1 MLPWSI
7 SCALAPL
14 KMFVLKISEGRNGV
28 RVYRT
33 RLKKSVSRKQGLGIA
48 EKRGSLIFPTQY
60 FRHCLVRALVSE
72 HGNTSEPGA
81 IVSIWLYLVSHRE
94 LETISDSK
102 DTAKITIW
110 QRHWGKQPKDFS
122 QPQELPLTEAKKRIN
137 YMSLRRMQER
147 FGKKPWAGRT
157 YSQFGLLLGTSR
169 LKIDF

>member
-1 MLPWSI
+1 MRGEMGW
-7 SCALAPL
+7 
-14 KMFVLKISEGRNGV
+14 
-28 RVYRT
+28 VYRT

-60 FRHCLVRALVSE
+60 YCHCLVHALVSE

-81 IVSIWLYLVSHRE
+81 IVSIWLYLESHRE

-122 QPQELPLTEAKKRIN
+122 QATLPPAQPQELPLTEAKKCIN

-169 LKIDF
+169 LKTDF